1 MENADN
7 RKLMTVRKMGDLLGL
22 KKTERYYLVK
32 KGFFEVIQVNGQMWV
47 VCDSFEKWYV
57 NQAKYKKVTGEEPGR
72 ELKEWSYSP
81 REIAQLL
88 EIDEATVY
96 EILKDNQIETVT
108 VDYWKR
114 VPKEAFEKW
123 YSSQKRYRTKQD
135 REKDAKIEEAT
146 VSMPEM
152 ARLLGVEREIVYRL
166 LQSKTYKDVFEI
178 VVVAERRR
186 ITKRSLEKFLTMQD
200 KYRLIEDNDLDHR
213 GISCGNTVG
222 SFWGKHFRG
231 DRRTVDKTGGLLTQ
245 TEAAELAG
253 VSRTTIMRWVEKGYF
268 HEIVVGT
275 AVRIPR
281 EPFEKWLRQQK
292 TEED

>member
-1 MENADN
+1 M
-7 RKLMTVRKMGDLLGL
+7 
-22 KKTERYYLVK
+22 
-32 KGFFEVIQVNGQMWV
+32 
-47 VCDSFEKWYV
+47 
-57 NQAKYKKVTGEEPGR
+57 
-72 ELKEWSYSP
+72 
-81 REIAQLL
+81 
-88 EIDEATVY
+88 
-96 EILKDNQIETVT
+96 
-108 VDYWKR
+108 DYWKR

-186 ITKRSLEKFLTMQD
+186 ITKRSLKKFLMMQD
-200 KYRLIEDNDLDHR
+200 EYRLIEESDFNDQ
-213 GISCGNTVG
+213 GISCHNMFGG
-222 SFWGKHFRG
+222 FGYKYLSGFLSKS
-231 DRRTVDKTGGLLTQ
+231 DKESGLLTQ
-245 TEAAELAG
+245 AEAAELAG